1 MFYYFA
7 CHMNQFFITF
17 IEMCEDY
24 EGKANYTRI
33 CCEGAINCTGFV
45 LQPHCECDAANYYIP
60 ATDGQS
66 CIPGMACKC

>member
-1 MFYYFA
+1 
-7 CHMNQFFITF
+7 
-17 IEMCEDY
+17 MCEDY

-33 CCEGAINCTGFV
+33 CGEGAINCTGFV

-60 ATDGQS
+60 TTDGQS